1 MIEISQIP
9 ATSKL
14 KELRGQINAMV
25 NNINYGQTFIG
36 QVLNPKAHIFHNG
49 EEVGSVAS
57 WFRNQLFAICLPAAN
72 GVYVAQVFGCLLSV
86 PNVSVD
92 TNDITSVVIDIPAVR
107 TPDKRDVVNT
117 FVIPQSVGFETSD
130 ETSEP
135 NVTTNTGLQL
145 GLHTEDS
152 DGTIAVITDTA
163 LNSSSTAILLNYQN
177 LIVDPGNDT
186 LTLELSRVNYGPQS

>member
-1 MIEISQIP
+1 MVEIPQIP

-25 NNINYGQTFIG
+25 NNINYGQMFIG
-36 QVLNPKAHIFHNG
+36 QVLNPAARIFHNG

-57 WFRNQLFAICLPAAN
+57 WFLNQLFAICLPAAN
-72 GVYVAQVFGCLLSV
+72 GVYVAQVFGYLLSV
-86 PNVSVD
+86 PNVSVG
-92 TNDITSVVIDIPAVR
+92 TNDITSVVIDIPEVR
-107 TPDKRDVVNT
+107 TPDKRDIINS
-117 FVIPQSVGFETSD
+117 FVSSQSVGFETS
-130 ETSEP
+130 EP
-135 NVTTNTGLQL
+135 NITINTGLQL

-152 DGTIAVITDTA
+152 NGTIAVITDTA

-177 LIVDPGNDT
+177 LVVDPGNDT

>member
-1 MIEISQIP
+1 MVEISQIP

-25 NNINYGQTFIG
+25 NNINYGQMFIG

-86 PNVSVD
+86 PNVSVG
-92 TNDITSVVIDIPAVR
+92 TNDITSVVIDIPEVWV
-107 TPDKRDVVNT
+107 PDKRDIVNA

-130 ETSEP
+130 P
-135 NVTTNTGLQL
+135 NVTANTGLQL
-145 GLHTEDS
+145 GLQTEDS

-177 LIVDPGNDT
+177 LVVDPGNDT
-186 LTLELSRVNYGPQS
+186 LTVDLSRVNYGPQS

>member
-25 NNINYGQTFIG
+25 NNINYGQMFIG

-57 WFRNQLFAICLPAAN
+57 WFQNQLFAICLPAAN

-86 PNVSVD
+86 PNVFVG

-107 TPDKRDVVNT
+107 TPDKRDVVNS
-117 FVIPQSVGFETSD
+117 FVISQSVGFETSD
-130 ETSEP
+130 P
-135 NVTTNTGLQL
+135 NVTINTGLQL

-177 LIVDPGNDT
+177 LVVDSGNDT
-186 LTLELSRVNYGPQS
+186 LTVELSRVNYGPQS